1 MSLIVG
7 VDADGVLTDMSG
19 YNIREGKKYFKKE
32 PVNPNAYHTR
42 DIFGVSKT
50 RETIYGLRGALNK
63 YCKEEPPRPFA
74 SQVIT
79 NLSNQG
85 LEFHEI
91 TARKF
96 TTENNFVGKYYRGLF
111 EKWLKINNF
120 NFKSIQYCSEK
131 ESPRDKFMGCSKL
144 KVDVMIEDK
153 PDVALYLAENGVKV
167 LLMDAP
173 YNKDLQHK
181 NITRVYDWLE
191 IEKILT
197 EMNKNILESKE
208 FKKLTIEEKEKLDE
222 EGKKQYFKEY
232 HRYLKNLKLNTEAI
246 KKGKKRYKLVY
257 KAAFL
262 PIKVIL
268 NPKIRGK
275 KNIPYQDGFII
286 ASNHLNSYD
295 QYLIC
300 YALGNRHFSGFA
312 ASTIENT
319 FRGKL
324 FKYIEGSVFIDR
336 NDLLS
341 KQKGEEELSARI
353 AQDNIALIFPEGT
366 RKNKNEAGKSKEQLA
381 FKLGTVTMAQKT
393 GAPILPTSIYYGTNG
408 NYVKF
413 GNLFYVSA
421 TDNIVTKNRELETII
436 LSMTRESVLEDKN
449 KEKKLKK

>member
-7 VDADGVLTDMSG
+7 CDADGVLTDMSG

-32 PVNPNAYHTR
+32 PVDPNAYHTR

-63 YCKEEPPRPFA
+63 YCKEEPPRPY
-74 SQVIT
+74 SVDVIT

-85 LEFHEI
+85 VEFHEI

-96 TTENNFVGKYYRGLF
+96 VTFNNAVGKYYRHLF
-111 EKWLKINNF
+111 EEWLKKHKF
-120 NFKSIQYCSEK
+120 NFKSIQYCSEE
-131 ESPRDKFMGCSKL
+131 ESPRDKLMGCSKL

-153 PDVALYLAENGVKV
+153 PDVALYLAENGIKII
-167 LLMDAP
+167 LMDAP
-173 YNKDLQHK
+173 YNKDLQHE
-181 NITRVYDWLE
+181 NITRVYDWLQ
-191 IEKILT
+191 IEKILID
-197 EMNKNILESKE
+197 MSKDLSESKE
-208 FKKLTIEEKEKLDE
+208 FVKLKPGEKEKLDD

-232 HRYLKNLKLNTEAI
+232 HKYLKNLNINTEAI
-246 KKGKKRYKLVY
+246 KRGKKRYKLVY
-257 KAAFL
+257 KIASL
-262 PIKVIL
+262 PIKMIL
-268 NPKIRGK
+268 NPKIQGK
-275 KNIPYQDGFII
+275 KNIPYQDGFIV

-336 NDLLS
+336 KDLLS

-353 AQDNIALIFPEGT
+353 AQGNIGLIFPEGT
-366 RKNKNEAGKSKEQLA
+366 RKNKNEEGKSKEQLP
-381 FKLGTVTMAQKT
+381 FKLGTVAMAQKT
-393 GAPILPTSIYYGTNG
+393 GAPILPTSIYYGEEG

-413 GNLFYVSA
+413 GNLFYVSP
-421 TDNIVTKNRELETII
+421 TDDVVAKNKELETII
-436 LSMTRESVLEDKN
+436 LSMTRESILEDKEGKN
-449 KEKKLKK
+449 KIKR